1 MADVQPHQQPVYY
14 ALSDNEPEHRPHA
27 QHSGHSGGVVMPDF
41 ADFPSYSP
49 PPSRPPMT
57 NPGSASSAT
66 RLRPAAPIVSSPSR
80 DPDSPSRDPDLQPSA
95 SVHASTTSLSSS
107 INSASPTKPAQAM
120 TVSPST
126 LPPSPPSSSGAPM
139 SMPQALPAPQIPT
152 TPQRNVG
159 ADIRRQI
166 SLNRPQLPRSFSLGG
181 AAARR
186 HQHMPV
192 SPYAMTPVLQQGS
205 PHALGGGPE
214 PITPA
219 EYALHIV
226 FTQFVRHAEKKLTMC
241 LSYSPDDEP
250 PISSLLAAGDDPV
263 FDKILA
269 SLGYIARQKPRPVI
283 DAVMFWRKS
292 KSEAASAAARQKA
305 NLQHL
310 HHQHNQHLQ
319 VPGSGL
325 RHKVSKSLSDRS
337 PIHRHQSTRSPA
349 TPASSNGHNFGLH
362 RHHNTLHNI
371 PPPPLLS
378 PPKTDIAQQA
388 DRKSLISIYILCRVL
403 IEVVKQTSAEVLGE
417 DMGDKLEEIVF
428 RQIKSTD
435 PNLLTT
441 SVIRTANWN
450 LFAELLGEMSH
461 MRFASV
467 SDRFIAELE
476 KLKGEANVSKEQE
489 VNVQLIIHGMKYLK
503 LKVYPMDAFED
514 SADFMESISK
524 FFAMSHGQRIKQAYC
539 DVMNQL
545 LLSIAG
551 VVTAE
556 VNHPTWVNAI
566 AISYPRALS
575 LVAKQRYWVSAFQLS
590 CTLLCVAPAEFFT
603 ENWIPLIESNY
614 SKLKDRNCRT
624 IVITGITRLLWV
636 YLRRCTESLN
646 NATKRLDSITKAL
659 FAVGAKKP
667 WLTAESGVVGGCV
680 QMIRFIGSS
689 HPEYA
694 LKNIIFPLL
703 SSEILMTMSENNMA
717 ADHLSPERMLVGIR
731 SFLTILTDAAGGVPP
746 PFYGPAQSSKESAE
760 VEEKQPNTMEIQMN
774 PLFKEYYHQ
783 FSAVLGK
790 IMLICDSNFGGQAVL
805 DEKLG
810 HTPKT
815 PSSAFSFSN
824 NVNTSGVNSSS
835 EMLHANYEL
844 LLTVF
849 EAIPKCIPQS
859 VSFGRIVEI
868 LCKGTAHPDSHVS
881 QAAINALKSLAGS
894 CKYPVQPIVTGFAR
908 FIFNYEERYSST
920 AVGDGLGTLTNV
932 ESTLKLYV
940 ELLNIW
946 IRVIRQKTAE
956 HREAGANGATGNT
969 VTPMSTDSSRGEE
982 METTSVW
989 SVIEEV
995 ESNGLFF
1002 LCSQSRAVRLY
1013 AIAVLRLIREFDSA
1027 LDEQVEVLKM
1037 QQKRPAS
1044 NGHMSR
1050 IIDVLEAPDGCGI
1063 LSLNATPDSMMDSIS
1078 VAEKVRLMRLLQE
1091 SNEAGRFGILV
1102 RLAQSESGID
1112 SALWLRMLPKF
1123 MTTCLAKFP
1132 MPVALCRDS
1141 VCGRLLHL
1149 HRQVTEIADAHHKAS
1164 SPLHAIENY
1173 QKHSMRTGPE
1183 VLIEQWKLYLIVACC
1198 TLTATDD
1205 QDSTPSVSQTQQRR
1219 KGPPTLV
1226 LPYKRITSARALFKV
1241 VIPLLQV
1248 EYGFLRE
1255 AVIAGLGCININLY
1269 KALID
1274 SLQPM
1279 MASLSD
1285 GRKGTTAYN
1294 GQPPGSPSGYH
1305 WRRNRK
1311 HDGMRV
1317 AVTHVLQ
1324 LTSHFLKEESI
1335 YSDSW
1340 ILGRLVTFVK
1350 DTKNFLSQNEVQID
1364 WECQKLRR
1372 YFCGLMQTLYEGIQR
1387 TSRPTKWLP
1396 FEARVSLFK
1405 MIEEWCG
1412 YGQYAHIAHE
1422 RSEKMRRHGLEQC
1435 RNVAEQG
1442 VLMASMEVEK
1452 GQLELTALNAMASI
1466 LDGPLTETIESHGS
1480 QAAVISFDVT
1490 AIFTWSHAVFQSP
1503 AEKMHAVGCRAI
1515 VNMLKANREHKAILA
1530 KTILFCYSEGP
1541 GARAS
1546 ENYFFAVADVLI
1558 DVADYP
1564 CEMRQPIALGLFK
1577 IGDEKSAVRLKA
1589 AALLKAVETR
1599 FFGKSNVQDYEI
1611 SISDRTTA
1619 VYKRAE
1625 FNLSNQ
1631 FALEYD
1637 ELKYPILSEL
1647 TMFFSVVSPVSRR
1660 DILAILIPWIS
1671 TVELQLDPN
1680 GKDPSP
1686 SAYMVMTNLFD
1697 ITVRFSN
1704 KIQNEIEA
1712 LWVTLASARHL
1723 GNVRA
1728 ILDFLINTSV
1738 EKRDPAFVE
1747 YGKQVVVYLA
1757 STPAGAKLVEALV
1770 AYIQPTSMLQTRG
1783 DIREYPGIED
1793 QFPYVA
1799 DLSVA
1804 LPPSNRQIGF
1814 SIGQLAMILLVD
1826 LLVSPVA
1833 AMSEH
1838 LPLLLHV
1845 VFVLLDHYNHLVQ
1858 EQARELLVH
1867 LIHELILSTDA
1878 DVGGDRYNATAEF
1891 IDVIRRRDSQTLW
1904 LYDDLYVSE
1913 ATMRTP
1919 KNMDLMIKKV
1929 FEIFAEKNPN
1939 LLRAEWSRTALTWAT
1954 TCPVRHFACRS
1965 FQIFRSSF
1973 ISVDQNMI
1981 ADMLVRLSNTIAD
1994 VNPDIQNFAM
2004 QILMTLN
2011 AISMQIDVAEL
2022 VNYPQIFW
2030 ATIACLQTIHQQEFI
2045 EGMTILE
2052 TLLDKFSFSD
2062 PDVVSL
2068 FMSVFPPKWEGKFD
2082 GLQRALLPGLRSSKS
2097 YEQTLRVLDKLNA
2110 LELNEITGDHAR
2122 LLHAILANLPRF
2134 MHALDTEE
2142 LSAEVVQAA
2151 EKLSSLA
2158 EIDGLSIIS
2167 RIMTS
2172 LAKGRFRMKYD
2183 FVRQLIH
2190 ALQATIFAENE
2201 ASIMVCLL
2209 GFLSNKI
2216 DYVRI
2221 ETMECLK
2228 YLFPLIDMRRP
2239 EFVAIG
2245 ADLISP
2251 LLRLLQTEYAE
2262 QALQVLDEAT
2272 YIPGTEMDKHV
2283 LRASLGG
2290 QSASA
2295 TNFGVPNED
2304 GWSVPNPSVRA
2315 AITRNN
2321 VHAVFYSCDVSK
2333 PEYQT
2338 LDPTMDVQFS
2348 REEYGFTGHGSPE
2361 RMRHNPSQLASGMAE
2376 GGYFG
2381 GAFGISSSSSTSG
2394 VKSSYFGLE
2403 RSDTMASYA
2412 QGEDMD
2418 GQLSHM
2424 VAALDNLNSF
2434 FAEEPAAYTN
2444 VLE

>member
-1 MADVQPHQQPVYY
+1 MADVQPHQQPLYY
-14 ALSDNEPEHRPHA
+14 PQSDNEPEHSA
-27 QHSGHSGGVVMPDF
+27 FAEHSIQDGGIVTPDF

-49 PPSRPPMT
+49 PRPPMT
-57 NPGSASSAT
+57 NSVSAPT
-66 RLRPAAPIVSSPSR
+66 LRRLRPAAPINSSPI
-80 DPDSPSRDPDLQPSA
+80 RDPDLRPST
-95 SVHASTTSLSSS
+95 SVHASTTSITASTDSTSPLQPTQTTAFDSSS
-107 INSASPTKPAQAM
+107 F
-120 TVSPST
+120 
-126 LPPSPPSSSGAPM
+126 PPSPSSYSVPM
-139 SMPQALPAPQIPT
+139 SMPQSQPASQVPT

-159 ADIRRQI
+159 ADIRRQL
-166 SLNRPQLPRSFSLGG
+166 SLNRPQLPRSFSLGN

-186 HQHMPV
+186 HQPLHG
-192 SPYAMTPVLQQGS
+192 SPMSPLRPQGS
-205 PHALGGGPE
+205 TKALGGVSSVQE
-214 PITPA
+214 PISPA

-241 LSYSPDDEP
+241 LSYSADDEP
-250 PISSLLAAGDDPV
+250 PISSLLGAGADPV
-263 FDKILA
+263 FDKVLA

-292 KSEAASAAARQKA
+292 KSDAASAAAREKTTIP
-305 NLQHL
+305 
-310 HHQHNQHLQ
+310 HQHQQHLQ
-319 VPGSGL
+319 APGSGL

-337 PIHRHQSTRSPA
+337 PIYRHPSTLSPA
-349 TPASSNGHNFGLH
+349 TPTQSPRGRNLGLH
-362 RHHNTLHNI
+362 RHHNTLHSI
-371 PPPPLLS
+371 APPPLLS
-378 PPKTDIAQQA
+378 PQKGNNALQA
-388 DRKSLISIYILCRVL
+388 DRKSLVSIHILCRVL

-441 SVIRTANWN
+441 SVVRTANWN

-476 KLKGEANVSKEQE
+476 KIKGEANISKEQE
-489 VNVQLIIHGMKYLK
+489 INVQLIIHGMKYLK

-514 SADFMESISK
+514 SADFFESISK
-524 FFAMSHGQRIKQAYC
+524 FFSMSHGQRIKQAYC

-545 LLSIAG
+545 LLPIAG

-566 AISYPRALS
+566 TTSYPRALS

-590 CTLLCVAPAEFFT
+590 CTLLCVAPAEFFA
-603 ENWIPLIESNY
+603 ENWVPLIESNY
-614 SKLKDRNCRT
+614 SKLKDRNCKT

-636 YLRRCTESLN
+636 YLYRCTESLN

-659 FAVGAKKP
+659 FSVGGKKP
-667 WLTAESGVVGGCV
+667 WLTAESGVVEGCV

-689 HPEYA
+689 HPEYV
-694 LKNIIFPLL
+694 LQNIIFPLL
-703 SSEILMTMSENNMA
+703 SSETLMTMGENDMA
-717 ADHLSPERMLVGIR
+717 ADNLSPERMLVGIR
-731 SFLTILTDAAGGVPP
+731 SFLAILTDKISGVPP
-746 PFYGPAQSSKESAE
+746 PFYAPAQSFQCAIEP
-760 VEEKQPNTMEIQMN
+760 EEKRPNTVEIPMN

-783 FSAVLGK
+783 FSSLLGK

-805 DEKLG
+805 DEKLA

-815 PSSAFSFSN
+815 PSSAFSFSH
-824 NVNTSGVNSSS
+824 NVNMSGDNSSN
-835 EMLHANYEL
+835 EILHANYEL

-868 LCKGTAHPDSHVS
+868 LCKGTAHPDSRVS
-881 QAAINALKSLAGS
+881 QAAIHALKSLAKGG
-894 CKYPVQPIVTGFAR
+894 KYPVQTIVTGFAR
-908 FIFNYEERYSST
+908 FIFNYEERYSSS
-920 AVGDGLGTLTNV
+920 AESEVLDALTNV
-932 ESTLKLYV
+932 ENTLKLYV

-946 IRVIRQKTAE
+946 VGVIRQKTAE
-956 HREAGANGATGNT
+956 HRDAGANGATANT
-969 VTPMSTDSSRGEE
+969 VTPTSTDSSRGEE

-1013 AIAVLRLIREFDSA
+1013 AVAVLRLIREFDSA

-1037 QQKRPAS
+1037 QPKRPVS
-1044 NGHMSR
+1044 NGYMSR

-1063 LSLNATPDSMMDSIS
+1063 LALDTCHDSIMDNVS
-1078 VAEKVRLMRLLQE
+1078 AAEKVRLTHLLQE
-1091 SNEAGRFGILV
+1091 STEAGRFGVLV

-1149 HRQVTEIADAHHKAS
+1149 HRSVTGIADTHHKMS
-1164 SPLHAIENY
+1164 STLHSLENY
-1173 QKHSMRTGPE
+1173 QRHSMRTRPE
-1183 VLIEQWKLYLIVACC
+1183 VLIEQWKLYLVVACC

-1205 QDSTPSVSQTQQRR
+1205 QDSRASPSQTPQRR
-1219 KGPPTLV
+1219 KGPPPLAI
-1226 LPYKRITSARALFKV
+1226 PYKRITSARALFKI

-1248 EYGFLRE
+1248 EYGLLRE
-1255 AVIAGLGCININLY
+1255 AAVAGLGCININLY

-1279 MASLSD
+1279 IASLSD
-1285 GRKGTTAYN
+1285 GRKVTTASN
-1294 GQPPGSPSGYH
+1294 GQPPDSPSGH
-1305 WRRNRK
+1305 HLRRNRK
-1311 HDGMRV
+1311 HDCMRV

-1335 YSDSW
+1335 YRDSW
-1340 ILGRLVTFVK
+1340 ILERLVTFIK
-1350 DTKNFLSQNEVQID
+1350 ETKNFLSHNEVQLD

-1387 TSRPTKWLP
+1387 TSHPTKWLP

-1422 RSEKMRRHGLEQC
+1422 RSEKMRRRGLEQC

-1452 GQLELTALNAMASI
+1452 GQLELAALNAMASI

-1503 AEKMHAVGCRAI
+1503 AEKMHAVGRRAI
-1515 VNMLKANREHKAILA
+1515 VNMLKANREHRAILA

-1546 ENYFFAVADVLI
+1546 ENYFFAIADILI
-1558 DVADYP
+1558 DVTDYP

-1589 AALLKAVETR
+1589 AALLKAVEMR

-1631 FALEYD
+1631 FALEHD
-1637 ELKYPILSEL
+1637 ELKYGIFSEL
-1647 TMFFSVVSPVSRR
+1647 TMFFSVVSPASRR

-1686 SAYMVMTNLFD
+1686 SAYMVMANLFD
-1697 ITVRFSN
+1697 ITLRFSS
-1704 KIQNEIEA
+1704 KIQTEIEA

-1738 EKRDPAFVE
+1738 EKRDPVFVE

-1770 AYIQPTSMLQTRG
+1770 AYIQPTSMLQTCG
-1783 DIREYPGIED
+1783 EIREYPGIEV

-1799 DLSVA
+1799 DLSVS
-1804 LPPSNRQIGF
+1804 LPPSNHQIGF

-1845 VFVLLDHYNHLVQ
+1845 VFVLLDHYNELVQ

-1891 IDVIRRRDSQTLW
+1891 IDIIRRRDSQTLW
-1904 LYDDLYVSE
+1904 QYDDLYISE
-1913 ATMRTP
+1913 AAMRTP
-1919 KNMDLMIKKV
+1919 KNMDFMAKKV
-1929 FEIFAEKNPN
+1929 FEIFMEKYPN
-1939 LLRAEWSRTALTWAT
+1939 LRAEWSRTALTWAT

-1973 ISVDQNMI
+1973 ISVDQNII

-2011 AISMQIDVAEL
+2011 SISAQIDVADL

-2030 ATIACLQTIHQQEFI
+2030 ATVACLQTIHQQEFI

-2052 TLLDKFSFSD
+2052 ALLDKLSLSD
-2062 PDVVSL
+2062 PEVVSL
-2068 FMSVFPPKWEGKFD
+2068 FMSVFPPKWEGKFE

-2097 YEQTLRVLDKLNA
+2097 YHQTLHVLDKLNA
-2110 LELNEITGDHAR
+2110 FEPNEIIGDHER
-2122 LLHAILANLPRF
+2122 LLSAILANIPRF
-2134 MHALDTEE
+2134 MHALDIDE
-2142 LSAEVVQAA
+2142 LSSEVVLAA
-2151 EKLSSLA
+2151 EKLVVLA
-2158 EIDGLSIIS
+2158 DKDGLTIIS
-2167 RIMTS
+2167 RILTS
-2172 LAKGRFRMKYD
+2172 LAKGRFRMKDD

-2190 ALQATIFAENE
+2190 ALQATIFEDNE
-2201 ASIMVCLL
+2201 ADIMVCLL

-2216 DYVRI
+2216 EYVRV

-2272 YIPGTEMDKHV
+2272 YVPGTEMDKHV

-2290 QSASA
+2290 PSASA

-2304 GWSVPNPSVRA
+2304 GWSVPNPSVKA
-2315 AITRNN
+2315 SITRNN

-2348 REEYGFTGHGSPE
+2348 REEYGFRGPRSSE
-2361 RMRHNPSQLASGMAE
+2361 YLRHNPSQLASGMAD

-2394 VKSSYFGLE
+2394 MKGAYFGLE
-2403 RSDTMASYA
+2403 RSDTMASNA

-2434 FAEEPAAYTN
+2434 FAEEPTAYTN

>member
-1 MADVQPHQQPVYY
+1 MADVQPHQQPVCYP
-14 ALSDNEPEHRPHA
+14 LSDNDPEHA
-27 QHSGHSGGVVMPDF
+27 VFTQHSVRDGEIVAPDF

-49 PPSRPPMT
+49 PRPPIK
-57 NPGSASSAT
+57 NALPAAAS
-66 RLRPAAPIVSSPSR
+66 RHLRPAAPINSSPTRESDLR
-80 DPDSPSRDPDLQPSA
+80 PSRTSSID
-95 SVHASTTSLSSS
+95 STTSPLQ
-107 INSASPTKPAQAM
+107 PAQ
-120 TVSPST
+120 TPTFPSQSI
-126 LPPSPPSSSGAPM
+126 PPSPSSHSTKMSPSPSAP
-139 SMPQALPAPQIPT
+139 ALQIPT
-152 TPQRNVG
+152 TPRNAG
-159 ADIRRQI
+159 ADIRHQLP
-166 SLNRPQLPRSFSLGG
+166 LNQPHLPRSFSLGS

-186 HQHMPV
+186 QQPLHG
-192 SPYAMTPVLQQGS
+192 SPMSPLRKQGS
-205 PHALGGGPE
+205 TKARPTEGGNLAQE
-214 PITPA
+214 PISPA

-241 LSYSPDDEP
+241 LSYSADDEP
-250 PISSLLAAGDDPV
+250 PVSSLLGPGADPV
-263 FDKILA
+263 FDKVLA

-292 KSEAASAAARQKA
+292 KSEAASAAAAREKLAISQ
-305 NLQHL
+305 QHQQ
-310 HHQHNQHLQ
+310 HQ
-319 VPGSGL
+319 PISGSVL
-325 RHKVSKSLSDRS
+325 RHKVSKSLSDQS
-337 PIHRHQSTRSPA
+337 PIHRHPSSPSPA
-349 TPASSNGHNFGLH
+349 TPTQSSSSRGRNLGLH
-362 RHHNTLHNI
+362 KHHNTLHNI
-371 PPPPLLS
+371 APPPLIS
-378 PPKTDIAQQA
+378 PPRANAALQA
-388 DRKSLISIYILCRVL
+388 DRKSLVSIHILCRVL
-403 IEVVKQTSAEVLGE
+403 IEVVKQTSAEVLGD

-428 RQIKSTD
+428 RQIKSAD

-441 SVIRTANWN
+441 SAVRTANWN

-461 MRFASV
+461 LRFASV

-476 KLKGEANVSKEQE
+476 KIKGEASISKEQE
-489 VNVQLIIHGMKYLK
+489 INVQLIIHGMKYLK

-514 SADFMESISK
+514 STDFFESISK
-524 FFAMSHGQRIKQAYC
+524 FFALCHGQRIKQAYC
-539 DVMNQL
+539 DVINQL
-545 LLSIAG
+545 LLPIAG

-566 AISYPRALS
+566 ATSYPRALS
-575 LVAKQRYWVSAFQLS
+575 LVTKQKYWVSAFQVC
-590 CTLLCVAPAEFFT
+590 CTLLCVAPAEFFA
-603 ENWIPLIESNY
+603 ENWVPLMESNY
-614 SKLKDRNCRT
+614 SKLKDRNCKT

-636 YLRRCTESLN
+636 YLYRCTESLN
-646 NATKRLDSITKAL
+646 NATKRLDNITRAL
-659 FAVGAKKP
+659 FTVGGKKL
-667 WLTAESGVVGGCV
+667 WLTAESGVVEGCV
-680 QMIRFIGSS
+680 EMIRFIGWS
-689 HPEYA
+689 HTEYA
-694 LKNIIFPLL
+694 LKSIIFPLL
-703 SSEILMTMSENNMA
+703 SSETLASMSENDMA

-731 SFLTILTDAAGGVPP
+731 SFIAILTDKISCVPP
-746 PFYGPAQSSKESAE
+746 PFYGPPRSSQCSVED
-760 VEEKQPNTMEIQMN
+760 EEKRDTSVEIPFN
-774 PLFKEYYHQ
+774 PPFKEYYDQ
-783 FSAVLGK
+783 FSSLLGK
-790 IMLICDSNFGGQAVL
+790 IMLICDSNFGGQVVL
-805 DEKLG
+805 DEKLS

-815 PSSAFSFSN
+815 PRSAFSLPNTVNMNAAAHTSN
-824 NVNTSGVNSSS
+824 

-859 VSFGRIVEI
+859 VSFPRIVEI
-868 LCKGTAHPDSHVS
+868 LCKGTAHPDSRVAR
-881 QAAINALKSLAGS
+881 AAVRALKSLAKCG
-894 CKYPVQPIVTGFAR
+894 KYPLQTIVTGFAR
-908 FIFNYEERYSST
+908 FIFNYEERYSSS
-920 AVGDGLGTLTNV
+920 ADGGVLDALSNV
-932 ESTLKLYV
+932 ENTLKLYV

-946 IRVIRQKTAE
+946 IGVIRQKTAE
-956 HREAGANGATGNT
+956 HRDAAANGAAKA
-969 VTPMSTDSSRGEE
+969 VTLMTTDSTRSEE

-1013 AIAVLRLIREFDSA
+1013 AVAVLRLIREFDSA

-1037 QQKRPAS
+1037 QPKRPAS
-1044 NGHMSR
+1044 NAHMSR

-1063 LSLNATPDSMMDSIS
+1063 VSLDDSNDSIMDNVS
-1078 VAEKVRLMRLLQE
+1078 TAEKVRLMHLLQE
-1091 SNEAGRFGILV
+1091 SNEVGRFGILV

-1112 SALWLRMLPKF
+1112 SALWLRMFPKF
-1123 MTTCLAKFP
+1123 MTTCLEKFP

-1149 HRQVTEIADAHHKAS
+1149 HRSVTEIADAHHKLS
-1164 SPLHAIENY
+1164 SPLDSIESY
-1173 QKHSMRTGPE
+1173 QKHSMRTAPE
-1183 VLIEQWKLYLIVACC
+1183 VLIEQWKLYLVVACC

-1205 QDSTPSVSQTQQRR
+1205 RDSTPSPSQTPQRR
-1219 KGPPTLV
+1219 KGPPPLQI
-1226 LPYKRITSARALFKV
+1226 PYSRITSARALFNV

-1248 EYGFLRE
+1248 EYGHLRE
-1255 AVIAGLGCININLY
+1255 AAVAGLGCININLY
-1269 KALID
+1269 KALIEA
-1274 SLQPM
+1274 LQPVI
-1279 MASLSD
+1279 ASFSD
-1285 GRKGTTAYN
+1285 GRKMATITN
-1294 GQPPGSPSGYH
+1294 GQPPDSPSGYH

-1311 HDGMRV
+1311 HEWMRV

-1324 LTSHFLKEESI
+1324 LTSHYLKEESI
-1335 YSDSW
+1335 YHDSW
-1340 ILGRLVTFVK
+1340 ILERLVTFIK
-1350 DTKNFLSQNEVQID
+1350 ETKNFLSHNEVQLD

-1387 TSRPTKWLP
+1387 TSHPTKWLP

-1422 RSEKMRRHGLEQC
+1422 RSEKMRRRGLEQC

-1442 VLMASMEVEK
+1442 ALMASMEVEK
-1452 GQLELTALNAMASI
+1452 GQLEFAALNAMASI

-1480 QAAVISFDVT
+1480 QAAVISFDVA
-1490 AIFTWSHAVFQSP
+1490 AIFTWSHAVFKSP
-1503 AEKMHAVGCRAI
+1503 AEKMHAVARRAI

-1530 KTILFCYSEGP
+1530 KTVSFCYSEGP
-1541 GARAS
+1541 GAIAS
-1546 ENYFFAVADVLI
+1546 ENYFFAIADILI
-1558 DVADYP
+1558 EVTDYP

-1599 FFGKSNVQDYEI
+1599 FFGKSSIQDYEI

-1625 FNLSNQ
+1625 FNLSSQ
-1631 FALEYD
+1631 FALEHD
-1637 ELKYPILSEL
+1637 ELKYGIFSEL
-1647 TMFFSVVSPVSRR
+1647 TMFFSVVSPTSRR
-1660 DILAILIPWIS
+1660 DILAILIPWLS

-1686 SAYMVMTNLFD
+1686 SAYMVMANLFD
-1697 ITVRFSN
+1697 ITVRFSS
-1704 KIQNEIEA
+1704 KIQTEIEA

-1738 EKRDPAFVE
+1738 EKRDPLFVE
-1747 YGKQVVVYLA
+1747 FGKQVVVYLA

-1770 AYIQPTSMLQTRG
+1770 AYIQPTSMLQTSG
-1783 DIREYPGIED
+1783 ESREYPGIET

-1799 DLSVA
+1799 DLSAA
-1804 LPPSNRQIGF
+1804 LPPANHPVGF

-1845 VFVLLDHYNHLVQ
+1845 VFVLLDHYNQLVQ

-1878 DVGGDRYNATAEF
+1878 DVAGDKYNATAEF
-1891 IDVIRRRDSQTLW
+1891 IDIIRRRDSQTLW
-1904 LYDDLYVSE
+1904 KYDDLYISE
-1913 ATMRTP
+1913 AAMRTP
-1919 KNMDLMIKKV
+1919 KNMDFMAKKV
-1929 FEIFAEKNPN
+1929 FEIFMEKYPN
-1939 LLRAEWSRTALTWAT
+1939 LRAEWSRTALTWAT

-1973 ISVDQNMI
+1973 ISVDQNI
-1981 ADMLVRLSNTIAD
+1981 VADMLVRLSNTIAD

-2011 AISMQIDVAEL
+2011 SIAAQIDVAEL
-2022 VNYPQIFW
+2022 LKYPQIFW
-2030 ATIACLQTIHQQEFI
+2030 ATVACLQTIHQQEFI

-2052 TLLDKFSFSD
+2052 ILLDKLSLSD
-2062 PDVVSL
+2062 SAIVSL

-2082 GLQRALLPGLRSSKS
+2082 GLQRALFPGLRSSKS
-2097 YEQTLRVLDKLNA
+2097 YDQTLRVLDKLNR
-2110 LELNEITGDHAR
+2110 LEPNEITGNQSP
-2122 LLHAILANLPRF
+2122 LLSAILANLPRF
-2134 MHALDTEE
+2134 MHALETEA
-2142 LSAEVVQAA
+2142 LSSEVVVAADRISILA
-2151 EKLSSLA
+2151 EK
-2158 EIDGLSIIS
+2158 DGLTVIS
-2167 RIMTS
+2167 RIMMS

-2183 FVRQLIH
+2183 FIRQIIQ
-2190 ALQATIFAENE
+2190 ALQATIFEENE
-2201 ASIMVCLL
+2201 ADIMVCLL

-2239 EFVAIG
+2239 EFVTIG

-2262 QALQVLDEAT
+2262 QALRVLDKAT

-2290 QSASA
+2290 PSPTA

-2304 GWSVPNPSVRA
+2304 GWSVPSPALKAS
-2315 AITRNN
+2315 ITRNN

-2333 PEYQT
+2333 QEYQT

-2348 REEYGFTGHGSPE
+2348 REEYGFTRHRSPE
-2361 RMRHNPSQLASGMAE
+2361 YLRHNPSQLASGMAD

-2381 GAFGISSSSSTSG
+2381 GAFGISSSSSAGTKG
-2394 VKSSYFGLE
+2394 SYFGLE

-2434 FAEEPAAYTN
+2434 FAEEPTAYTN

>member
-1 MADVQPHQQPVYY
+1 MADVQPHQQPVCYP
-14 ALSDNEPEHRPHA
+14 LSDNETEHA
-27 QHSGHSGGVVMPDF
+27 VFTQHSIHDGEIVTPDF

-49 PPSRPPMT
+49 SRPPIAT
-57 NPGSASSAT
+57 PVSAPAS
-66 RLRPAAPIVSSPSR
+66 RLLRPAAPINTSPTH
-80 DPDSPSRDPDLQPSA
+80 DSDLGPSA
-95 SVHASTTSLSSS
+95 SGHAWTVSRNSS
-107 INSASPTKPAQAM
+107 IGSASPLQPAQ
-120 TVSPST
+120 TNTT
-126 LPPSPPSSSGAPM
+126 LPTESIPPSPSSYNTKMSLSPSAP
-139 SMPQALPAPQIPT
+139 ALQIPT
-152 TPQRNVG
+152 TPQRNAG
-159 ADIRRQI
+159 ADIRHQL
-166 SLNRPQLPRSFSLGG
+166 SLNKPHLPRSISLGS

-186 HQHMPV
+186 QQPLHA
-192 SPYAMTPVLQQGS
+192 SPMS
-205 PHALGGGPE
+205 PLRKPKPAGTGYLAQE
-214 PITPA
+214 PISPA

-241 LSYSPDDEP
+241 LAYPADDEP
-250 PISSLLAAGDDPV
+250 PVSSLLGAGADPV
-263 FDKILA
+263 FDKVLA

-292 KSEAASAAARQKA
+292 KSEAASAAAREKVSISQ
-305 NLQHL
+305 QHQ
-310 HHQHNQHLQ
+310 QHPP
-319 VPGSGL
+319 VSGSGL
-325 RHKVSKSLSDRS
+325 RHKVSKSLSDQS
-337 PIHRHQSTRSPA
+337 PLHRHPSSPSPA
-349 TPASSNGHNFGLH
+349 TPKQNSSSSGRHLGLH
-362 RHHNTLHNI
+362 KHHNTLHNI
-371 PPPPLLS
+371 APPPLITS
-378 PPKTDIAQQA
+378 PRANGALQA
-388 DRKSLISIYILCRVL
+388 DRKSLVSIHILCRVL
-403 IEVVKQTSAEVLGE
+403 IEVVKQTSSEVLGD

-428 RQIKSTD
+428 RQIKSAD
-435 PNLLTT
+435 PNLLAT
-441 SVIRTANWN
+441 SAVRTANWN

-461 MRFASV
+461 LRFASV

-476 KLKGEANVSKEQE
+476 KVKGEANISKEQE
-489 VNVQLIIHGMKYLK
+489 INVQLIVHGMKYLK

-514 SADFMESISK
+514 SADFFESISK
-524 FFAMSHGQRIKQAYC
+524 FFALCHGQRIKQAYC
-539 DVMNQL
+539 DVINQL
-545 LLSIAG
+545 LLPIAG

-556 VNHPTWVNAI
+556 VNHPTWINAI
-566 AISYPRALS
+566 ATSYPRALS
-575 LVAKQRYWVSAFQLS
+575 LVAKQRYWVSAFQVC
-590 CTLLCVAPAEFFT
+590 CTLLCVAPAEFFA
-603 ENWIPLIESNY
+603 ENWVPLMESNY
-614 SKLKDRNCRT
+614 SKLKDRNCKT

-636 YLRRCTESLN
+636 YLYRCTESLN
-646 NATKRLDSITKAL
+646 NATKRLDSITRAL
-659 FAVGAKKP
+659 FSVGGKKP
-667 WLTAESGVVGGCV
+667 WLTAESGVVEGCV
-680 QMIRFIGSS
+680 EMIRFIGWS
-689 HPEYA
+689 HAEYA

-703 SSEILMTMSENNMA
+703 SSETFATMGENDMTAE
-717 ADHLSPERMLVGIR
+717 HLSPERMLVGIK
-731 SFLTILTDAAGGVPP
+731 SFIAILTDKIYCIPP
-746 PFYGPAQSSKESAE
+746 PFYGPPRSSQSSVED
-760 VEEKQPNTMEIQMN
+760 EEKLDISKEIPMN
-774 PLFKEYYHQ
+774 PSFKEDYDQ
-783 FSAVLGK
+783 FSSLLGK

-805 DEKLG
+805 DEKLS

-815 PSSAFSFSN
+815 PRSAFALSSNANSSAVHTSN
-824 NVNTSGVNSSS
+824 

-849 EAIPKCIPQS
+849 EAIPKCIPLS
-859 VSFGRIVEI
+859 VSFPRIVEI
-868 LCKGTAHPDSHVS
+868 LCKGTAHPDSRVAR
-881 QAAINALKSLAGS
+881 AAVQALKNLARCG
-894 CKYPVQPIVTGFAR
+894 KYPLQTIVTGFAR
-908 FIFNYEERYSST
+908 FIFNYEERYSSS
-920 AVGDGLGTLTNV
+920 AEEGILDALTNV
-932 ESTLKLYV
+932 ENTLKLYV

-946 IRVIRQKTAE
+946 IGVIRQKTAE
-956 HREAGANGATGNT
+956 HRDVGANGAAKT
-969 VTPMSTDSSRGEE
+969 VLPMTTDSTRGEE

-995 ESNGLFF
+995 EGNGLFF

-1037 QQKRPAS
+1037 QPKRPAS
-1044 NGHMSR
+1044 NAHMTR
-1050 IIDVLEAPDGCGI
+1050 IIDVLEAPGGCGI
-1063 LSLNATPDSMMDSIS
+1063 LSLDDSSDSIMDYVS
-1078 VAEKVRLMRLLQE
+1078 TAEKVRLIHVLQE
-1091 SNEAGRFGILV
+1091 SNESGHIGVLV

-1112 SALWLRMLPKF
+1112 SALWLRMFPKF
-1123 MTTCLAKFP
+1123 MTTCLEKFP

-1141 VCGRLLHL
+1141 VCARLLHL
-1149 HRQVTEIADAHHKAS
+1149 HRSVTEIADANHKVS
-1164 SPLHAIENY
+1164 SPLHSLESY
-1173 QKHSMRTGPE
+1173 QRHSMRTAPE
-1183 VLIEQWKLYLIVACC
+1183 VLVEQWKLYLVVACC

-1205 QDSTPSVSQTQQRR
+1205 QDSAPSPSQTPQRR
-1219 KGPPTLV
+1219 KGPPPLAI
-1226 LPYKRITSARALFKV
+1226 PYSRITSARALFKV

-1248 EYGFLRE
+1248 EYGPLRE
-1255 AVIAGLGCININLY
+1255 AAVAGLGCININLY
-1269 KALID
+1269 KAFIE
-1274 SLQPM
+1274 SLLPVI
-1279 MASLSD
+1279 SSFSD
-1285 GRKGTTAYN
+1285 GRKMTTTTN
-1294 GQPPGSPSGYH
+1294 GQPPDSPSAYH

-1311 HDGMRV
+1311 HDWMRM

-1324 LTSHFLKEESI
+1324 LTSHYLKEESI
-1335 YSDSW
+1335 YRDSW
-1340 ILGRLVTFVK
+1340 ILDRLVTFIK
-1350 DTKNFLSQNEVQID
+1350 ETKAFLSHNEVQLD

-1372 YFCGLMQTLYEGIQR
+1372 YFCGFMQTLYEGIQR
-1387 TSRPTKWLP
+1387 TSHPTKWLP

-1412 YGQYAHIAHE
+1412 YGQYAHVAHE
-1422 RSEKMRRHGLEQC
+1422 RSEKMRRRGLEQC

-1442 VLMASMEVEK
+1442 ALMASMEVEK
-1452 GQLELTALNAMASI
+1452 GQLEFAALNAMASI
-1466 LDGPLTETIESHGS
+1466 LDGPLTETIETHGS
-1480 QAAVISFDVT
+1480 QAAVISFDVA

-1503 AEKMHAVGCRAI
+1503 AEKMHAVARRAI
-1515 VNMLKANREHKAILA
+1515 VNMLRANREHNAILS
-1530 KTILFCYSEGP
+1530 KTISFCYSDGP

-1546 ENYFFAVADVLI
+1546 ENYFFAIADILI
-1558 DVADYP
+1558 DVTDYP
-1564 CEMRQPIALGLFK
+1564 CEMCQPIALGLFK

-1589 AALLKAVETR
+1589 AALLKAVEIR
-1599 FFGKSNVQDYEI
+1599 FFGKSSLRDYEI

-1625 FNLSNQ
+1625 FNLSSQ
-1631 FALEYD
+1631 FALEHD
-1637 ELKYPILSEL
+1637 ELKYGIFSEL
-1647 TMFFSVVSPVSRR
+1647 TMFFSVVSPASRR

-1686 SAYMVMTNLFD
+1686 SAYMVMANLFD
-1697 ITVRFSN
+1697 ITVRFSS
-1704 KIQNEIEA
+1704 KIQTEIEA

-1738 EKRDPAFVE
+1738 EKRDPVFVE
-1747 YGKQVVVYLA
+1747 FGKQVVVYLA

-1770 AYIQPTSMLQTRG
+1770 AYIQPTSMLQTG
-1783 DIREYPGIED
+1783 SESREYPGIEA

-1799 DLSVA
+1799 DLSAA
-1804 LPPSNRQIGF
+1804 LPPANHPIGF

-1845 VFVLLDHYNHLVQ
+1845 VFVLLDHYNQLVQ

-1867 LIHELILSTDA
+1867 LIHELILSADA
-1878 DVGGDRYNATAEF
+1878 DVAGDRYNVTAEF
-1891 IDVIRRRDSQTLW
+1891 IDIIRRRDSQTLW
-1904 LYDDLYVSE
+1904 QYDDLYISE
-1913 ATMRTP
+1913 VAMRTP
-1919 KNMDLMIKKV
+1919 KNMDFMAKKV
-1929 FEIFAEKNPN
+1929 FEIFMEKYPN
-1939 LLRAEWSRTALTWAT
+1939 LRVEWSRTALTWAT

-1973 ISVDQNMI
+1973 ISVDQNI
-1981 ADMLVRLSNTIAD
+1981 VADMLVRLSNTIAD

-2011 AISMQIDVAEL
+2011 AISAQIDVAEL
-2022 VNYPQIFW
+2022 LNYPQIFW
-2030 ATIACLQTIHQQEFI
+2030 ATVACLQTIHQQEFI

-2052 TLLDKFSFSD
+2052 VLLDKLSLSD
-2062 PDVVSL
+2062 PPIVSL
-2068 FMSVFPPKWEGKFD
+2068 LMSVFPPKWEGKFE
-2082 GLQRALLPGLRSSKS
+2082 GLQRALFAGLRSSKS
-2097 YEQTLRVLDKLNA
+2097 YDQTLRVLDKINS
-2110 LELNEITGDHAR
+2110 LEANEISGNQSRWLA
-2122 LLHAILANLPRF
+2122 AILANLPRF
-2134 MHALDTEE
+2134 MHALEMEE
-2142 LSAEVVQAA
+2142 LSSEVVLAA
-2151 EKLSSLA
+2151 ERISILA
-2158 EIDGLSIIS
+2158 EKDGLTVIS
-2167 RIMTS
+2167 RIMMS

-2183 FVRQLIH
+2183 FIRQLIQ
-2190 ALQATIFAENE
+2190 ALQATIFEDNQAD
-2201 ASIMVCLL
+2201 IMVCLL

-2239 EFVAIG
+2239 EFVTIG

-2290 QSASA
+2290 PPGAA

-2304 GWSVPNPSVRA
+2304 GWSVPNPSLKA
-2315 AITRNN
+2315 SITRNN

-2333 PEYQT
+2333 QEYQT

-2348 REEYGFTGHGSPE
+2348 REEYGFTRHHSPE
-2361 RMRHNPSQLASGMAE
+2361 YLRHNPSQLASGMAD

-2381 GAFGISSSSSTSG
+2381 GAFGISSSSSAGTKGSY
-2394 VKSSYFGLE
+2394 YFGLD

-2434 FAEEPAAYTN
+2434 FAEEPTAYTN